1 MDNMDIWASPLV
13 PGMDPVVW
21 QSILLAI
28 FQHIWDAR
36 DGITFRMN
44 VIKLAM
50 LFLEY
55 AMTWLLGTDDLL
67 RHPWFPDY
75 ANGAFFFVHVFRMC
89 SVISLNLSCT
99 QNLFADYQ
107 YISRQEISP
116 LSFLSKKTSRH
127 CY

>member
-55 AMTWLLGTDDLL
+55 AMTRLLGTDDLL

-75 ANGAFFFVHVFRMC
+75 ANGAFFFVHVFQMC

-99 QNLFADYQ
+99 
-107 YISRQEISP
+107 
-116 LSFLSKKTSRH
+116 KTSSLIINIFPGRKSLPSVFFQKNF
-127 CY
+127 

>member
-75 ANGAFFFVHVFRMC
+75 ANGAFFFVHVF
-89 SVISLNLSCT
+89 SDVLS
-99 QNLFADYQ
+99 NIPEFILYQ
-107 YISRQEISP
+107 KP
-116 LSFLSKKTSRH
+116 LR
-127 CY
+127 